1 MNGRTSVPPSTL
13 SSGGLP
19 LTALPSG
26 MPRPGASA
34 SATPRATALRRSRLH
49 AADVLRVGSVGLL
62 SRRLRAA
69 LSALGIAIG
78 IAAMVGVLGISQ
90 SSSAALLSSLDR
102 LGTNLLTVQAGT
114 GIGAGDATLPTT
126 SELMLRRIGPVQTVS
141 SVTSVDAT
149 VRRTDLVPETRT
161 QGLTVKAADLDLVE
175 SLAGSVANG
184 RWLDAASARLPVVVL
199 GSVAAE
205 RLGIDD
211 VATAPMV
218 WIGDRW
224 FAVIGILDPF
234 ELAQDIDRSALI
246 GRPYA
251 TGSMAAAEA
260 PETIYLRTDPAALDS
275 VRAVVPATADPENPD
290 QVEVSRP
297 SDAIAAKAAASSAFT
312 GLFLGLGAVALLVG
326 GVGIANVM
334 VISVLERRSEI
345 GLRRALGATRRH
357 VSLQFLMESLLL
369 SAIGGLVGVLL
380 GAAVTV
386 GYDVL
391 RGWQVVVPLIGVAGG
406 FVVALAI
413 GAVAGLYPAMRAARL
428 PPTEALRTV

>member
-1 MNGRTSVPPSTL
+1 MSGTRHVTPTAVQSREL
-13 SSGGLP
+13 SSATSPGGLP
-19 LTALPSG
+19 
-26 MPRPGASA
+26 
-34 SATPRATALRRSRLH
+34 SATPPPTTLRRSRLH

-141 SVTSVDAT
+141 PVTSVAAT

-184 RWLDAASARLPVVVL
+184 RWLDAASAQLPTVVL

-211 VATAPMV
+211 VAIAPMV

-224 FAVIGILDPF
+224 FAVIGILNPF

-260 PETIYLRTDPAALDS
+260 PETIYLRTDPGALDT
-275 VRAVVPATADPENPD
+275 VRAVVPATANLENPD

-380 GAAVTV
+380 GAAVTA

-406 FVVALAI
+406 FVAALAI

>member
-1 MNGRTSVPPSTL
+1 MSGTTSVRQGSPVPGAPQVGPRLLQPS
-13 SSGGLP
+13 P
-19 LTALPSG
+19 ALPS
-26 MPRPGASA
+26 P
-34 SATPRATALRRSRLH
+34 LRRSSLH
-49 AADVLRVGSVGLL
+49 GADLLRVGSVGLL

-90 SSSAALLSSLDR
+90 SSSSALLSSLDR

-114 GIGAGDATLPTT
+114 GVGAGDAILPTT

-149 VRRTDLVPETRT
+149 VRRTDLVQETRT
-161 QGLTVKAADLDLVE
+161 QGITVKAADLDLVGT
-175 SLAGSVANG
+175 LAGSVANG
-184 RWLDAASARLPVVVL
+184 RWLDAASSRLPVVVL

-211 VATAPMV
+211 VSIGPMV
-218 WIGDRW
+218 WLGDRW
-224 FAVIGILDPF
+224 FAVIGILDSF

-251 TGSMAAAEA
+251 TGEMDAAEA
-260 PETIYLRTDPAALDS
+260 PETIYLRTDPAALDT
-275 VRAVVPATADPENPD
+275 VRAVVPATAYPENPD

-297 SDAIAAKAAASSAFT
+297 SDAIAARAAASSAFT

-357 VSLQFLMESLLL
+357 VSVQFLMESLLL
-369 SAIGGLVGVLL
+369 SAVGGLVGVLL
-380 GAAVTV
+380 GAVVTA

-391 RGWQVVVPLIGVAGG
+391 RGWQVVVPTIGVVGG
-406 FVVALAI
+406 FVAALVI

>member
-1 MNGRTSVPPSTL
+1 MSHPTT
-13 SSGGLP
+13 
-19 LTALPSG
+19 
-26 MPRPGASA
+26 
-34 SATPRATALRRSRLH
+34 LRRSSLH

-184 RWLDAASARLPVVVL
+184 RWLDAASAQLPVVVL

-211 VATAPMV
+211 VAIAPMV
-218 WIGDRW
+218 WIGDQW
-224 FAVIGILDPF
+224 FAVIGILDSF
-234 ELAQDIDRSALI
+234 ELAQDIDRSVLI

-251 TGSMAAAEA
+251 TGSMDAAEA
-260 PETIYLRTDPAALDS
+260 PETIYLRTDPAALDT
-275 VRAVVPATADPENPD
+275 VRAVVPATANPENPD

-369 SAIGGLVGVLL
+369 SAVGGLVGVLL
-380 GAAVTV
+380 GAAVTA

-391 RGWQVVVPLIGVAGG
+391 RGWQVVVPLVGVAGG
-406 FVVALAI
+406 FVAALAI